1 MPKSLQNACSRVL
14 VSLAVVVVT
23 GCFPAA
29 GGIPEPVSPSDL
41 VRAQADYPTAT
52 DVELAQGRQLFI
64 DRCGSCHNHPELQ
77 AYTKAEWAPIMD
89 RMGRKADLSRAE
101 TTLALQFIVSRL
113 KPRP

>member
-1 MPKSLQNACSRVL
+1 MPKSLQNPSSRVL
-14 VSLAVVVVT
+14 TGLAVLAVT

-29 GGIPEPVSPSDL
+29 GGIPEPVSPTDL
-41 VRAQADYPTAT
+41 ARAQTHYPTVT
-52 DVELAQGRQLFI
+52 DMELAQGRQLFI

-77 AYTKAEWAPIMD
+77 SHTKSEWAPIMD

-113 KPRP
+113 QPR